1 VLLFVTTVHIFG
13 YNLRQSLPEAM
24 SRAITRDEVARHNAP
39 GDMWLTIDGRVY
51 DVSKFAAMHPG
62 GEAFIHQYAGKVR

>member
-1 VLLFVTTVHIFG
+1 
-13 YNLRQSLPEAM
+13 M
-24 SRAITRDEVARHNAP
+24 SRSILRDEVVLHNKR

-62 GEAFIHQYAGKVR
+62 GEAFIYKYAGKVAKHLGNPCYASVSIPVMA